1 MQQASPTPANNSHAG
16 AEVPSR
22 LRGWLIAVL
31 LATGAVACGP
41 TDAAEEPPKL
51 ARQTQSI
58 EGFNGL
64 SLNGLSA
71 NGLSLNGL
79 SLNGLSLNGLS
90 VNGLSASI
98 FSSWF
103 EQAPSHSDMVMR
115 YVVLCALPPGQSLTY
130 TQPQTQ
136 VTHTWYGRLGL
147 APVWA
152 SGQPPPLVEQ
162 HLISACLAAHANK
175 YGVSVPISVLG
186 EDSAGQPIPFTED
199 ELHEYSRKDGCFF
212 GNVFT
217 DEGLFFGTDGGR
229 LHDHE
234 SSTRA
239 CALTSEDPSLGS
251 TCSPM
256 VYMGKCKEHCEKVDG
271 EKFYESCTVNGV
283 TYRTLTTRVRK
294 EDIYDCGD
302 GICQLTEACGSGK
315 QSRSCEKDCGRCPD
329 NSGSGSN

>member
-1 MQQASPTPANNSHAG
+1 MHLASPPPSHNSHVV

-22 LRGWLIAVL
+22 LKGWLIAVV

-41 TDAAEEPPKL
+41 TDAADEPPTL
-51 ARQTQSI
+51 ARQTQRI

-90 VNGLSASI
+90 VNGLSAPI

-115 YVVLCALPPGQSLTY
+115 YVVLCALPQGQSLTY

-186 EDSAGQPIPFTED
+186 EDSAGSP
-199 ELHEYSRKDGCFF
+199 SRSRR
-212 GNVFT
+212 T
-217 DEGLFFGTDGGR
+217 
-229 LHDHE
+229 
-234 SSTRA
+234 SSTSTPARMAASSATSSRTRA
-239 CALTSEDPSLGS
+239 SSSARMEGAS
-251 TCSPM
+251 TITRAP
-256 VYMGKCKEHCEKVDG
+256 
-271 EKFYESCTVNGV
+271 
-283 TYRTLTTRVRK
+283 RVRAPSPARNPPW
-294 EDIYDCGD
+294 EHVLSHGLH
-302 GICQLTEACGSGK
+302 GQVQGALREGPGG
-315 QSRSCEKDCGRCPD
+315 EVL
-329 NSGSGSN
+329 